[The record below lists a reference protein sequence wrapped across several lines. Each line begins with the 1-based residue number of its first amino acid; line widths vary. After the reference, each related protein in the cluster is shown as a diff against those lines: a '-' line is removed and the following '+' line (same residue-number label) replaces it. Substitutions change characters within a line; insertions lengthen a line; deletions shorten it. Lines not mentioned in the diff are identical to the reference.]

1 MEKIVTLKNLCKKY
15 GKQCVLDVTEVEFA
29 KGKIY
34 GIIGPNGAGK
44 TTMFKLL
51 AGLIQPTSGDMTF
64 FEGRKTPQEA
74 RKKISFMIE
83 NPYLDLGMTA
93 AQNMNML
100 AILYDAEPKNVEKLL
115 KLVGLGKTGKKKVKN
130 FSLGMKQRLGIAMAL
145 LKNPEMIILDEPMNG
160 LDPSGIV
167 SMRKLLENLCVKNK
181 ITIVISSHILSELE
195 LLVDVVYLIQN
206 GKIIDKKR
214 REELIDGKVNLEKY
228 YMEKINPKKVYVW
241 TMKIWKMQCRKIFYS
256 VDYVGFLV
264 VGSVLVILFGWTYVM
279 AGKGMQEGCSSI
291 ETAVAN
297 AFLAMLLLFIG
308 MYNVSIAREYN
319 EKTINYEKIH
329 EVGTVSMILGRMVI
343 PIVNTTVFCLVILVA
358 VLIEGKL
365 KQLLSISYLEQ
376 IAWKIIETFACVFRL
391 NVAAGLVF
399 IGVGNALWAS
409 LLTLMIQ
416 WGLGNVFAKKL
427 FCADQISVIWGQ
439 SAENNIM
446 LNIFSGF

>member
-51 AGLIQPTSGDMTF
+51 AGLIQPTLGDMTF

-93 AQNMNML
+93 TQNMNML

-167 SMRKLLENLCVKNK
+167 SIRKLLENLCVKNK

-195 LLVDVVYLIQN
+195 LLADVFYLIQN

-214 REELIDGKVNLEKY
+214 QEELIDGKVNLEKY
-228 YMEKINPKKVYVW
+228 YMEK
-241 TMKIWKMQCRKIFYS
+241 M
-256 VDYVGFLV
+256 G
-264 VGSVLVILFGWTYVM
+264 
-279 AGKGMQEGCSSI
+279 E
-291 ETAVAN
+291 E
-297 AFLAMLLLFIG
+297 
-308 MYNVSIAREYN
+308 
-319 EKTINYEKIH
+319 
-329 EVGTVSMILGRMVI
+329 
-343 PIVNTTVFCLVILVA
+343 
-358 VLIEGKL
+358 
-365 KQLLSISYLEQ
+365 
-376 IAWKIIETFACVFRL
+376 
-391 NVAAGLVF
+391 
-399 IGVGNALWAS
+399 
-409 LLTLMIQ
+409 
-416 WGLGNVFAKKL
+416 
-427 FCADQISVIWGQ
+427 
-439 SAENNIM
+439 
-446 LNIFSGF
+446 

>member
-167 SMRKLLENLCVKNK
+167 SIRKLLENLCVKNK

-195 LLVDVVYLIQN
+195 LLADVFYLIQN

-214 REELIDGKVNLEKY
+214 QEELMDGKVNLEKY
-228 YMEKINPKKVYVW
+228 YMEK
-241 TMKIWKMQCRKIFYS
+241 M
-256 VDYVGFLV
+256 G
-264 VGSVLVILFGWTYVM
+264 
-279 AGKGMQEGCSSI
+279 E
-291 ETAVAN
+291 E
-297 AFLAMLLLFIG
+297 
-308 MYNVSIAREYN
+308 
-319 EKTINYEKIH
+319 
-329 EVGTVSMILGRMVI
+329 
-343 PIVNTTVFCLVILVA
+343 
-358 VLIEGKL
+358 
-365 KQLLSISYLEQ
+365 
-376 IAWKIIETFACVFRL
+376 
-391 NVAAGLVF
+391 
-399 IGVGNALWAS
+399 
-409 LLTLMIQ
+409 
-416 WGLGNVFAKKL
+416 
-427 FCADQISVIWGQ
+427 
-439 SAENNIM
+439 
-446 LNIFSGF
+446 

>member
-115 KLVGLGKTGKKKVKN
+115 KTGKKKVKN

-167 SMRKLLENLCVKNK
+167 SIRKLLENLCVKNK

-195 LLVDVVYLIQN
+195 LLADVFYLIQN

-214 REELIDGKVNLEKY
+214 QEELIDGKVNLEKY
-228 YMEKINPKKVYVW
+228 YMEK
-241 TMKIWKMQCRKIFYS
+241 M
-256 VDYVGFLV
+256 G
-264 VGSVLVILFGWTYVM
+264 
-279 AGKGMQEGCSSI
+279 E
-291 ETAVAN
+291 E
-297 AFLAMLLLFIG
+297 
-308 MYNVSIAREYN
+308 
-319 EKTINYEKIH
+319 
-329 EVGTVSMILGRMVI
+329 
-343 PIVNTTVFCLVILVA
+343 
-358 VLIEGKL
+358 
-365 KQLLSISYLEQ
+365 
-376 IAWKIIETFACVFRL
+376 
-391 NVAAGLVF
+391 
-399 IGVGNALWAS
+399 
-409 LLTLMIQ
+409 
-416 WGLGNVFAKKL
+416 
-427 FCADQISVIWGQ
+427 
-439 SAENNIM
+439 
-446 LNIFSGF
+446 

>member
-160 LDPSGIV
+160 LDPS
-167 SMRKLLENLCVKNK
+167 
-181 ITIVISSHILSELE
+181 
-195 LLVDVVYLIQN
+195 
-206 GKIIDKKR
+206 
-214 REELIDGKVNLEKY
+214 
-228 YMEKINPKKVYVW
+228 
-241 TMKIWKMQCRKIFYS
+241 
-256 VDYVGFLV
+256 
-264 VGSVLVILFGWTYVM
+264 
-279 AGKGMQEGCSSI
+279 
-291 ETAVAN
+291 
-297 AFLAMLLLFIG
+297 
-308 MYNVSIAREYN
+308 
-319 EKTINYEKIH
+319 
-329 EVGTVSMILGRMVI
+329 
-343 PIVNTTVFCLVILVA
+343 
-358 VLIEGKL
+358 
-365 KQLLSISYLEQ
+365 
-376 IAWKIIETFACVFRL
+376 
-391 NVAAGLVF
+391 
-399 IGVGNALWAS
+399 
-409 LLTLMIQ
+409 
-416 WGLGNVFAKKL
+416 
-427 FCADQISVIWGQ
+427 
-439 SAENNIM
+439 
-446 LNIFSGF
+446 